1 MIPRGK
7 VKRGDTPVAVVY
19 HRSSVVFNNY
29 GYGPLWPKMVVHFDG
44 HGMPLPVNPGT
55 HTNIW
60 YEKWHLRMRM

>member
-1 MIPRGK
+1 
-7 VKRGDTPVAVVY
+7 
-19 HRSSVVFNNY
+19 
-29 GYGPLWPKMVVHFDG
+29 MVVHFDG